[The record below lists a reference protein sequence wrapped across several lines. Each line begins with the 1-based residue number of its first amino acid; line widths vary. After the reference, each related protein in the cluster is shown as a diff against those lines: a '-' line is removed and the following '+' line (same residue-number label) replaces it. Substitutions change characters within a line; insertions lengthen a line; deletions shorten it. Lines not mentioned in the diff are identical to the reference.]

1 MDQPEV
7 SDALKELESL
17 QNSDVSEE
25 KNEIEN
31 NIGSE
36 VDFIV
41 LDDNNFLQ
49 EDTCLRADEGT
60 KYVTIILNRSQ
71 NREREDEIYDSSKD
85 IHNVMK

>member
-1 MDQPEV
+1 MDRAEE
-7 SDALKELESL
+7 SDALKELESV
-17 QNSDVSEE
+17 QNSDVSQER
-25 KNEIEN
+25 NETEN

-36 VDFIV
+36 VDFTV

-60 KYVTIILNRSQ
+60 GDVTIILNRSQ

-85 IHNVMK
+85 LPSQE